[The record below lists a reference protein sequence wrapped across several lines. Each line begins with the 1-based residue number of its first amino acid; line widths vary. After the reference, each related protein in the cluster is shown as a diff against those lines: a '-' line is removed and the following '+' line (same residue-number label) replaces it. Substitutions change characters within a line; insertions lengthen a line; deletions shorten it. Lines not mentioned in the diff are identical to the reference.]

1 MGFITKLQAI
11 NQMLLAAGEAPVADL
26 ITNTGI
32 DTGVADTVLEQASL
46 DFQLRG
52 LANNKIIRKIT
63 PDSNGKL
70 YFSVGSDSDEE
81 GIISADLMSTHVN
94 SNNEIIVA
102 KVYNDGTGSPN
113 SIYLYNFTDETDVW
127 KTDQTYYIEIIKK
140 LKWDH
145 LDTPSQRAILATAS
159 RLYQN
164 LTQGDPSTDQFLGY
178 QEQVFNAK
186 GRAADINDKKRNI
199 FKTGDLNV
207 WGAIARTP
215 YINNPNRYRYWQGD
229 R

>member
-26 ITNTGI
+26 ANNSGI
-32 DTGVADTVLEQASL
+32 DTGVAETLLEQASL
-46 DFQLRG
+46 DFQIRG
-52 LANNKIIRKIT
+52 LANNKLIRKIT
-63 PDSNGKL
+63 PDAEGRI
-70 YFSVGSDSDEE
+70 YFQVGEDSDEE
-81 GIISADLMSTHVN
+81 GIISADLMSAHIN
-94 SNNEIIVA
+94 SNNEVIVA
-102 KVYNDGTGSPN
+102 KIYNDGTGS
-113 SIYLYNFTDETDVW
+113 SGSVKLYNFTDETDIW
-127 KTDQTYYIEIIKK
+127 DTNQTYYIEVIKK

-145 LDTPSQRAILATAS
+145 LDTTAQRAILATAS
-159 RLYQN
+159 RQYQN

-178 QEQVFNAK
+178 QGEMFNAK

-199 FKTGDLNV
+199 FKTGDINV
-207 WGAIARTP
+207 WGAISRTP